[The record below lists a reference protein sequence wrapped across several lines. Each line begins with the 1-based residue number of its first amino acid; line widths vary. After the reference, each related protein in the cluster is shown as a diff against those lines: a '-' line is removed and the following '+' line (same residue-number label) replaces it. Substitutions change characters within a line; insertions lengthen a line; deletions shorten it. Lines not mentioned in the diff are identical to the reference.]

1 MNAYPKAEKYSDL
14 DAIYAQCSGPGGL
27 RLAEFIAD
35 KLDLRPD
42 MRLLDI
48 GIYRGYQTCFLA
60 KEYGPFVV
68 AADPWTDSHDPNG
81 DDRPFVD
88 HLYRNAQE
96 WGVADRVLG
105 VQVGVPDLKFADES
119 FDAAY
124 STTALEMIRG
134 FEGEERYRECL
145 SEILRVLR
153 PGALFGLGEP
163 MHLDAPL
170 PADLDPLV
178 SRGTCSLKKC
188 LVTAD
193 ETATA
198 FRMAGFEVVE
208 ADYAPDAQAWWDEFL
223 QYDPGCRRNPED
235 DPRMLDTDGGRW
247 ISFGYVIARKPG

>member
-1 MNAYPKAEKYSDL
+1 MRAYPKAEKYPDL
-14 DAIYAQCSGPGGL
+14 DAVYAQCSGPGGL

-35 KLDLRPD
+35 KLDLHPD

-81 DDRPFVD
+81 DGKPFVD
-88 HLYRNAQE
+88 HLHRNAQE

-105 VQVGVPDLKFADES
+105 VQVGVPDLKFADGS

-124 STTALEMIRG
+124 STTALAMIRG
-134 FEGEERYRECL
+134 SEGEERYCECL

-163 MHLDAPL
+163 MHLDVPL
-170 PADLDPLV
+170 PADLMPVVDEAWVKSFATL
-178 SRGTCSLKKC
+178 
-188 LVTAD
+188 D
-193 ETATA
+193 ETLDA
-198 FRMAGFEVVE
+198 FASVGFDVIDS
-208 ADYAPDAQAWWDEFL
+208 DYAPDASQWWEEFA
-223 QYDPGCRRNPED
+223 QHDPGTKGNPEGD
-235 DPRMLDTDGGRW
+235 ARTIEVDAGRW
-247 ISFGYVIARKPG
+247 VSFGYVIARKPD